1 VAAVDLPELGA
12 AEQAGAARRQAENT
26 TFREREGSDWR
37 VQLDEGREAQLE
49 REKGLNC
56 WRKRLDTVTCMH
68 KREKAYEMGFD
79 TLSRRVPSPLTLP
92 TPLWSGTPQ
101 SRRESGSTP
110 LSPASP
116 PCGPVIAKSL
126 VGDPLRRDVGGGGGR
141 FGSARACLRCSRP
154 HLTEQRRRVVEL
166 NERTRRGARSTW
178 SSAMGVAHGQ
188 PRQAAHQDAVRVRS
202 EGQSHASSCKAMTRS
217 HPRQRRAAVTDTHS
231 AGVARGVAGRSD
243 TASLYSD
250 RASRMPT

>member
-1 VAAVDLPELGA
+1 MAAVDLPELGA

-126 VGDPLRRDVGGGGGR
+126 VDDPLRRDVGGGGGR

-154 HLTEQRRRVVEL
+154 HLTEQRRREEPTNEL
-166 NERTRRGARSTW
+166 AAPRGLAPHGAARWASLTASHARQHTKTQCGCVAKVNRTRPPAR
-178 SSAMGVAHGQ
+178 
-188 PRQAAHQDAVRVRS
+188 R
-202 EGQSHASSCKAMTRS
+202 
-217 HPRQRRAAVTDTHS
+217 
-231 AGVARGVAGRSD
+231 
-243 TASLYSD
+243 
-250 RASRMPT
+250 